1 MQFPNIGGDEL
12 LEFDEIVESNFSTG
26 YKLLSSSIENNI
38 MKMELQLTEKNIYVK
53 NNQLLEKVKNI
64 VWD

>member
-53 NNQLLEKVKNI
+53 NNQS
-64 VWD
+64 